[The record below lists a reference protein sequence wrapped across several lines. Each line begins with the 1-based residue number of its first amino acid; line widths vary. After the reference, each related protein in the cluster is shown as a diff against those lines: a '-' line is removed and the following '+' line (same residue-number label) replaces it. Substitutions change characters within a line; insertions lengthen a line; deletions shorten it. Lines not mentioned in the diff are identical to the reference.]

1 MIYTINKVKEVAPVD
16 LYGLARVKRIKMT
29 VKQIV
34 EYVVIFL
41 SSGLGAT
48 ILGLVIR
55 SIALAVANTK
65 AKKYSKLTEDDKNAI
80 AKKVEDD
87 LFNRIQGTLT
97 LDADA
102 IVDKATNS
110 RLSALEDSYNDIAKA
125 VNLTTEYARATMNAV
140 GDFKTISEDSRT
152 IIKKLLSEDVAKV
165 DEVQPEKVAAI
176 KIETKDTKPQVVE
189 EKAVSKISY

>member
-1 MIYTINKVKEVAPVD
+1 M
-16 LYGLARVKRIKMT
+16 KRIKMT

-55 SIALAVANTK
+55 SIALAVSNAK
-65 AKKYSKLTEDDKNAI
+65 IKKYSKLNDEDKKAI
-80 AKKVEDD
+80 ANEVKTE
-87 LFNRIQGTLT
+87 LFNSLQGTLT

>member
-1 MIYTINKVKEVAPVD
+1 M
-16 LYGLARVKRIKMT
+16 KRIKMT
-29 VKQIV
+29 VEKIV
-34 EYVVIFL
+34 EYVTIFL

-110 RLSALEDSYNDIAKA
+110 RLSVLEDSYNDIAKA

-140 GDFKTISEDSRT
+140 GDFKTISEDSRS

-165 DEVQPEKVAAI
+165 DEVQPEQVAAI

>member
-1 MIYTINKVKEVAPVD
+1 
-16 LYGLARVKRIKMT
+16 MT
-29 VKQIV
+29 TEKIV
-34 EYVVIFL
+34 EYVTIFL
-41 SSGLGAT
+41 SSGVGAAILGA
-48 ILGLVIR
+48 VIR
-55 SIALAVANTK
+55 SIALAISNAK
-65 AKKYSKLTEDDKNAI
+65 QKKYSKLTDEDREAI
-80 AKKVEDD
+80 AKKVKDD
-87 LFNRIQGTLT
+87 LFNSIQGTLT

-110 RLSALEDSYNDIAKA
+110 RLSALESSYNDIAKA

-152 IIKKLLSEDVAKV
+152 AIKKLLSESVAKV